1 MQNYFSNKKPEV
13 KKELTTGWIGK
24 GDDGMSKE
32 LDDDD
37 HFDRF
42 VYKGNDN
49 NTTSD
54 KRKLPSSI
62 SDTKSNNQHD
72 DKDENINTNN
82 TIYKKQAI
90 NLDFIAKLK
99 DEKENNKKKSYI
111 EKKRREEFF
120 NDNAIKKHEAADT
133 KELDEN
139 AQISLSQSQYR
150 VLKAIL
156 QGKSVFYTGAAGTGK
171 SYILR
176 VFQDV
181 MDYCDASSTF
191 YLTAPTGVAACNIG
205 GQTIH
210 TWAGIGQYLDHKDP
224 NFINQMGRSN
234 ESKSRWK
241 TAKLLV
247 IDEISMLSAE
257 LFDALNTGGKR
268 VRANNSP
275 FGGIQMVVCG
285 DFFQLPPIGVNS
297 RDANKKVNYCFH
309 SDVWD
314 ELFGHDDGMI
324 VLDKVFRQKE
334 QMFLDMLNELRR
346 GIVSDRNHNILMN
359 KCTQTTN
366 EEARNRNLQATKAIL
381 KSDEKDENDE
391 NETPPNIVPTK
402 LFPTNKDVEMTNER
416 ELEKLI
422 GETEVYEHQ
431 IEGKTEFKKQLLQ
444 GMKAPPTLVLKL
456 NAQVMLLKNK
466 DVASGLV
473 NGTRGEVVGFTV
485 EGENATASD
494 GGCSAIFANR
504 RLPIVKFHCKSGNS
518 SYYKEVTLKE
528 ETWELKSGELTMA
541 SYTQIP
547 LMLAW
552 AISIHKSQGMTITD
566 LEVSFNGM
574 FEYGQAYVSLSR
586 ATDFDRLKLRGYQR
600 YAVKSSKEVNEFYQ
614 KLGYKTESFHKED
627 STVFTTIKE
636 LSDIYF
642 ANDKAKPPP
651 NPDKDDGWLEDP
663 KSSKQKK
670 GTAVNINFGMSK
682 HQESLTIL
690 PISQNQ
696 RDIIEKT
703 KLEARTVV
711 ELSDDDDEEI
721 GIEKMSTVNVK
732 TLKTPF
738 AENPMI
744 ANSKT
749 NITPIVYGN
758 AFMSPLSTLAQ
769 GGSNQS
775 GSKSNLTDEQRKKIE
790 QNKALALEKKRKREQ
805 ELLNE
810 SR

>member
-1 MQNYFSNKKPEV
+1 
-13 KKELTTGWIGK
+13 
-24 GDDGMSKE
+24 
-32 LDDDD
+32 
-37 HFDRF
+37 
-42 VYKGNDN
+42 
-49 NTTSD
+49 
-54 KRKLPSSI
+54 
-62 SDTKSNNQHD
+62 
-72 DKDENINTNN
+72 
-82 TIYKKQAI
+82 
-90 NLDFIAKLK
+90 
-99 DEKENNKKKSYI
+99 
-111 EKKRREEFF
+111 
-120 NDNAIKKHEAADT
+120 
-133 KELDEN
+133 
-139 AQISLSQSQYR
+139 
-150 VLKAIL
+150 
-156 QGKSVFYTGAAGTGK
+156 
-171 SYILR
+171 
-176 VFQDV
+176 
-181 MDYCDASSTF
+181 
-191 YLTAPTGVAACNIG
+191 
-205 GQTIH
+205 
-210 TWAGIGQYLDHKDP
+210 
-224 NFINQMGRSN
+224 MGRRNS
-234 ESKSRWK
+234 ESQSRWK

-247 IDEISMLSAE
+247 IDEISMLSAQ
-257 LFDALNTGGKR
+257 LFDALNEGGKN
-268 VRANNSP
+268 VRANRSP

-297 RDANKKVNYCFH
+297 RDLNKKVDYCFR
-309 SDVWD
+309 SEVWD

-334 QMFLDMLNELRR
+334 QTFLDMLNELRR
-346 GIVSDRNHNILMN
+346 CIVSDKNHNILMK
-359 KCTQTTN
+359 KCIETTN
-366 EEARNRNLQATKAIL
+366 EEAKNRNLQATKAIM
-381 KSDEKDENDE
+381 KSDENDE

-416 ELEKLI
+416 ELAKLL

-431 IEGKTEFKKQLLQ
+431 TEGKSEFKKQLLQ
-444 GMKAPPTLVLKL
+444 GMKAPTTLVLKL

-485 EGENATASD
+485 EGENASD

-528 ETWELKSGELTMA
+528 ETWELKSGEKIMA
-541 SYTQIP
+541 TYTQIP

-586 ATDFDRLKLRGYQR
+586 ATDFDRLKLKGYQR
-600 YAVKSSKEVNEFYQ
+600 YAVKSSKEVNEFYK
-614 KLGYKTESFHKED
+614 KLGYKTESFHKD
-627 STVFTTIKE
+627 DATVFTTIKE
-636 LSDIYF
+636 LADIYV

-651 NPDKDDGWLEDP
+651 NLDNDDGWLDDP
-663 KSSKQKK
+663 KASKQKK
-670 GTAVNINFGMSK
+670 VTAVNINFGMSK

-696 RDIIEKT
+696 RDIIEQ
-703 KLEARTVV
+703 ARTVV
-711 ELSDDDDEEI
+711 ELSDDDED
-721 GIEKMSTVNVK
+721 GVEKMSTVKVN
-732 TLKTPF
+732 TFKTPF

-744 ANSKT
+744 ANSLS